1 MRLEKKPHAPPTG
14 APVRTHAQVPSAFK
28 ATPATQQQAP
38 SSDVEALEK
47 KTRTQ
52 REQTGGDVTATGKSL
67 VAKSSPIG
75 AFFSKEVAL
84 PDANRVFNALL
95 SLPASATAKDVDA
108 LWQLGEQQGAIKD
121 GKLHPLNLTIE
132 DRRLH
137 SMMMMGSFEV
147 ALGVDRTELAALVN
161 KASAALM
168 MSMRDDAA
176 IPWSQIG
183 AFLDPREKEL
193 VTEAMMT
200 LGIPK
205 KTAAAAISGASA
217 GASAGLT
224 PFVPPDALK
233 RGMAAAVDTIPMG
246 TLLAR
251 VEHAIT
257 SGERASDP
265 FVRYVVDDLQTSKT
279 PPTRQ
284 SVSEAALRTLLREYT
299 GPDGNVDVRHVDV
312 PGKRMH
318 TIAPETLARS
328 VVWEALCSSRPQTPE
343 QIAERTKARTELD
356 KTAVAVAN
364 AMHVDVDEARSQILR
379 SLHSRHQSDSLHSSL
394 MMDTSGRIDTRTG
407 EPVSMELVLGTYLKS
422 WNTAAEAIP
431 SSLPMVDR
439 AKARI
444 PDDAF
449 KGQLVLTIQHFLGP
463 FVPLMEALKHK
474 GALVQ
479 DMVHVGVPYSA
490 NTQVELALRAAGN
503 DVRVPSTIDQMKSAI
518 KDAMAEVIQRS
529 KDEGKPIL
537 CIDDGGTVTELLQEV
552 FPEEAHRFRIIE
564 QTTRGITAAT
574 KAIEKGG
581 FKPPVIVDVARSEA
595 KSLEGAQIAPTAI
608 DALENVLKA
617 RALALRFRTDVR
629 LPTELSQS
637 RPAVFGFGVIG
648 ASMARAF
655 KDMGLDVAVWD
666 KSPALRAQAKA
677 EGFFVPDT
685 RDEIF
690 KGRDLVV
697 GCTGFPSIE
706 AADFPKFDPHTLL
719 TSLSS
724 KRIEF
729 DATIREEASLGQP
742 LDKKLSQVSGFARLG
757 TFAARASIGLPEQ
770 LERDNNHTL
779 VLNRIGREMRE
790 GPIVVNDMQPIN
802 FDHDVFVVPADRI
815 QLTESLLLDG
825 AYQAVLEADRSGI
838 VPYDLERQKH
848 VLADWDELEPA

>member
-1 MRLEKKPHAPPTG
+1 MRLEKKSPL
-14 APVRTHAQVPSAFK
+14 RTDARLPGETRVPSALK
-28 ATPATQQQAP
+28 ATTTQTTATQKQAP

-52 REQTGGDVTATGKSL
+52 REQTGGDVKATGKSL

-84 PDANRVFNALL
+84 PDPNRVFNALL
-95 SLPASATAKDVDA
+95 SLPESATAKDVDA
-108 LWQLGEQQGAIKD
+108 LWKLGEQQGAIKD
-121 GKLHPLNLTIE
+121 GKLHPLDLTIE

-137 SMMMMGSFEV
+137 AMMTMGSFEV
-147 ALGVDRTELAALVN
+147 ALGVDRGELSALV
-161 KASAALM
+161 KKSSALLM
-168 MSMRDDAA
+168 KSMRDDAG
-176 IPWSQIG
+176 IPWGQIG

-193 VTEAMMT
+193 VTEAMTT

-205 KTAAAAISGASA
+205 KTAAAAIA
-217 GASAGLT
+217 GTPSGLT

-233 RGMAAAVDTIPMG
+233 RGMAAAVDSIPMG

-257 SGERASDP
+257 SGERPFDP
-265 FVRYVVDDLQTSKT
+265 FVRYILDDLQASKT

-312 PGKRMH
+312 PGKRMRVFS
-318 TIAPETLARS
+318 PETLARS

-343 QIAERTKARTELD
+343 QIAERKQARTELD

-364 AMHVDVDEARSQILR
+364 AMHVDVDEARTQILR

-407 EPVSMELVLGTYLKS
+407 EPVSMELVLGKYLES

-431 SSLPMVDR
+431 ASLPMVDR

-463 FVPLMEALKHK
+463 FVPLMEALKQK
-474 GALVQ
+474 GALVE

-617 RALALRFRTDVR
+617 RALALRFRTDVSVAK
-629 LPTELSQS
+629 ELSQS

-666 KSPALRAQAKA
+666 KNPELRAQARA
-677 EGFFVPDT
+677 EGFFVPET

-729 DATIREEASLGQP
+729 DATIREEARLDQP
-742 LDKKLSQVSGFARLG
+742 FDEKLSQVSGFNKLG

-770 LERDNNHTL
+770 LERANNHTL
-779 VLNRIGREMRE
+779 VLQHIGREMRE